1 MKIKSLRLKYLN
13 VMKKMTNEDTMIV
26 QGLMDSTFDN
36 NKWNEILRSN
46 LSDTISDQSTISYK
60 ETYEKVC
67 DAYGDMYNLL
77 NDKYEGFV
85 EKRNTLE
92 AFLRLLSE
100 IYPTFNYRLLVKK
113 SDGTI
118 IGACW
123 MSGRMRDAFERFG
136 SNVSAD
142 MCHKK

>member
-1 MKIKSLRLKYLN
+1 
-13 VMKKMTNEDTMIV
+13 MKKMTNEDTMIV

-36 NKWNEILRSN
+36 NKWNEIFRSN

-92 AFLRLLSE
+92 AFLRLLS
-100 IYPTFNYRLLVKK
+100 
-113 SDGTI
+113 
-118 IGACW
+118 
-123 MSGRMRDAFERFG
+123 
-136 SNVSAD
+136 
-142 MCHKK
+142 